1 MPGMVTTMVSRRDF
15 LQGISALSVSDLV
28 RQGAEAEAI
37 SAKAPSEPP
46 PQQLNG
52 TPAHPEMECGNSL
65 VRVRV
70 SGSSSDFWSLERR
83 ASGQIYRF
91 GCPIFPLG
99 GKSVPA
105 TLKEVRAGGAVER
118 LKNGVTEC
126 SFEGPLT
133 AAPSLLLRMTF
144 RIAPDNPVVR
154 FRYSLAN
161 QGAEAVTF
169 EKADG
174 RLTYLSMSFADMSRV
189 KEVRLS
195 DFNSMLHSDTV
206 SEFDIPQRWF
216 AGELNVAGPILIGE
230 SQGHEALLLAYEH
243 GSQMPDTFLRFDLQ
257 PDRVVKLVAVKGN
270 YLSGQAL
277 KVFDSVW
284 MEAAVCPAGAV
295 ASQFRTFVRK
305 YLEAQGESRRPYLY
319 YNTWN
324 FQERNKWWNGKGY
337 FTSYN
342 EERMLQEIDIAHTM
356 GLEIFVMVSGWHGKT
371 GDWEVHRERFPDD
384 LKAIKARLDQH
395 GMKLGLWFNPT
406 MAAVS
411 SKILAAYRSCILSWK
426 GKLAEPGDVWGSE
439 VSYPMCLVSAY
450 ADAYA
455 DTVIRV
461 ARETGARYF
470 VWDAVAQYGCDS
482 PDHWHGTSAN
492 SEEERSNS
500 YGFQLPLQL
509 VRIVE
514 KVKLAY
520 PEIIFDFDITETGR
534 AVGLSFL
541 SAGRFFL
548 INNGPYLVDYD
559 LPHFSDTE
567 SDNIFFYP
575 GTARTWICRRPLTYD
590 EWIPSNLFLTHYLP
604 DDPASSQLVNMA
616 SLILGQNGIWGDL
629 PKVSEA
635 GVQWIGEVMGRYK
648 QVREDMAESDPIR
661 TGEVAGVYEVHEK
674 ISNSSN
680 RGAVVLFSATKGRIV
695 YVTEHTPKQ
704 TFWATPGTKIS
715 FDGQGHAVLE
725 NDMESGAAIAFF
737 GVG

>member
-270 YLSGQAL
+270 YLSGRAL

-371 GDWEVHRERFPDD
+371 GDWEVNRERFPHD
-384 LKAIKARLDQH
+384 LKKIKARLDQH

-482 PDHWHGTSAN
+482 
-492 SEEERSNS
+492 
-500 YGFQLPLQL
+500 
-509 VRIVE
+509 
-514 KVKLAY
+514 
-520 PEIIFDFDITETGR
+520 
-534 AVGLSFL
+534 VGLSFL